1 MSLIEEAIARL
12 EEAGAQ
18 GMEEDL
24 HRIYPLKQ
32 AAVLESDKVT
42 SIGGGARFEPHSKP
56 QQAAIAR
63 DALSDIPVRANVPAS
78 GRLSP
83 EVVLPGATK
92 ARPGAF
98 SETFELPVARLKEQG
113 FLTPEARATA
123 TGREFR
129 MIKGPVLEK
138 AYGTE
143 TQRVPN
149 GHRIVVTSALPGE
162 GKTFCAINLAIS
174 IAVTGSRRVML
185 IDADVAQP
193 SVAKHLG
200 IEDRMGLI
208 DLLTGRESDPLKII
222 LQSSIPGLAVMP
234 AGRFQQHAGEYL
246 ASQEMS
252 SLMDR
257 LCADYPEML
266 IIIDTPPLLAVTE
279 TRALVQRAGQ
289 TLLVVAA
296 GSTKRESVDTA
307 LAAVAGYS
315 NISMI
320 LNKLPPGRSE
330 FGAYYE
336 Y

>member
-1 MSLIEEAIARL
+1 MSLIENAIARL
-12 EEAGAQ
+12 EEAGPQ
-18 GMEEDL
+18 GKEDL
-24 HRIYPLKQ
+24 RRIYPLKQ
-32 AAVLESDKVT
+32 AAILESDKVT
-42 SIGGGARFEPHSKP
+42 SIGGSARFEPISKP
-56 QQAAIAR
+56 PPEAIGR
-63 DALSDIPVRANVPAS
+63 DALPNDPIRADIPAAT
-78 GRLSP
+78 RLPP
-83 EVVLPGATK
+83 ELVQPRATK
-92 ARPGAF
+92 ASPVAF
-98 SETFELPVARLKEQG
+98 GETFELPVSRLKEQG
-113 FLTPEARATA
+113 FVTPEARATA

-138 AYGTE
+138 AFGTE

-174 IAVTGSRRVML
+174 MAVTGSRRVLL

-200 IEDRMGLI
+200 IEDKMGLI
-208 DLLTGRESDPLKII
+208 DLLTGRAADPLKII

-234 AGRFQQHAGEYL
+234 AGQFQQHAGEYL

-257 LCADYPEML
+257 LGADYPEML
-266 IIIDTPPLLAVTE
+266 IIIDTPPLLAVSE

-296 GSTKRESVDTA
+296 GSTKRESVDAA
-307 LAAVAGYS
+307 LASVAGHS

-320 LNKLPPGRSE
+320 LNKLPPSRSE